1 MTISIRIC
9 SLWLNW
15 MQTSVH
21 ELNLSYLH
29 DDEDDQGDE
38 DVELRVFPGLR
49 VTDVVKLLGDALFGP
64 GPVVQ

>member
-1 MTISIRIC
+1 MISIRIGGR
-9 SLWLNW
+9 WLKW

-21 ELNLSYLH
+21 VLNLSYLH

-49 VTDVVKLLGDALFGP
+49 VTDVVELLGDALFGP

>member
-1 MTISIRIC
+1 MVKVDADVWT
-9 SLWLNW
+9 WAK
-15 MQTSVH
+15 
-21 ELNLSYLH
+21 SYLH

-49 VTDVVKLLGDALFGP
+49 VTDVVELLGDALFGP